1 MLWLEDAGDVLQ
13 GMILLQFRTSLGVCG
28 MASTSSCA
36 AIFAK
41 FNGVRM
47 LFLCEQQKSEY
58 LLIATHP
65 KRIKHYRLISKTTN
79 L

>member
-47 LFLCEQQKSEY
+47 LFLWSRRRQ
-58 LLIATHP
+58 I
-65 KRIKHYRLISKTTN
+65 KRKGTFNKKWPLSFS
-79 L
+79 